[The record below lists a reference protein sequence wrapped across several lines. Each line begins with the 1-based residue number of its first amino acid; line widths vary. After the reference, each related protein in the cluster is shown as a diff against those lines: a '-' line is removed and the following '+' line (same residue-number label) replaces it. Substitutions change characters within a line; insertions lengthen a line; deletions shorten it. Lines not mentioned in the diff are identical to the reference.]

1 MKNFKQ
7 WLLALMAVF
16 MVAGF
21 ATGCT
26 NDNEDQETDDTTTE
40 ENQDA
45 GNTESTEESGQ

>member
-26 NDNEDQETDDTTTE
+26 NDDAETDDTKTE

-45 GNTESTEESGQ
+45 GNTEKETEESGQ